1 MNKAEKEQREL
12 EEMKQKYPEIAKM
25 TMKDVIETNEFE
37 ACLEDAHKAAWREVR
52 IYETKLRI
60 ISKHPIRVLEARK
73 MFEVENFR
81 KEYLAIIDKQS
92 ELPNAQRTVIA
103 SIGSMAYT
111 KTVEILMKEYDDK
124 NSNSSRNTDSSDT

>member
-1 MNKAEKEQREL
+1 MKENTKQQEL
-12 EEMKQKYPEIAKM
+12 ERMKQKYPEIAKM

-81 KEYLAIIDKQS
+81 KEYLAVIDKQS
-92 ELPNAQRTVIA
+92 KLPNAQRTVIA